1 MKSLYESI
9 LSSTKSGATAL
20 TGEIKEWWEKDIDRV
35 NKGNYDVVYED
46 GKYFIVI
53 DDFENQPLQY
63 SVMLNGDDLRTMPKK
78 LSGIYKTE
86 FASKGVKKGL
96 RPVCLN
102 IYSAKNRL
110 FDLSRWD
117 MTKGNFD
124 SPLTLAIT
132 FHFCNNME
140 IVGLPKYSEKFN
152 AQIGSGCKNM
162 VLNGLKA
169 PNCEFQIDG
178 DDNTLNLEAI
188 SNCDLYSLF
197 INLQILCPSYKS
209 MDIDNVY
216 KRSGR
221 KTYMSDYINMRLDG
235 LFETNDISVLKYVTN
250 SSMDAPY
257 IKSEGTLKI
266 VKEPTGYCFKKFK

>member
-20 TGEIKEWWEKDIDRV
+20 TGEIKEWWEKDNDRV

-46 GKYFIVI
+46 GKYFIII
-53 DDFENQPLQY
+53 DDFENQSLQY
-63 SVMLNGDDLRTMPKK
+63 SVLLNGDDLRSMPKK
-78 LSGIYKTE
+78 LAGIYKTE

-102 IYSAKNRL
+102 IYNAKNRL
-110 FDLSRWD
+110 FDLSHWD
-117 MTKGNFD
+117 MTKGKFD

-132 FHFCNNME
+132 FNFCNNIE
-140 IVGLPKYSEKFN
+140 IIGFPQYSEKFN

-162 VLNGLKA
+162 ALNGLEA
-169 PNCEFQIDG
+169 TNCEFQIEG

-209 MDIDNVY
+209 MAIDNVY

-221 KTYMSDYINMRLDG
+221 KTYFSSYINMRLDG
-235 LFETNDISVLKYVTN
+235 LFETNDIRILKYVTN
-250 SSMDAPY
+250 SRMDAPY
-257 IKSEGTLKI
+257 IKNEGTLKI
-266 VKEPTGYCFKKFK
+266 VKEPTGYCFEKF